1 MQPFAKQL
9 RMQSLMFSLAFIF
22 CCAGFANAGAI
33 TVGRFAGE
41 FLDLGAGARS
51 LAMGGTG
58 VTVSSIQ
65 TSGYHNPARLAYARK
80 HAAEL
85 MHASYFDN
93 LYTYDFLGFAKP
105 IRKGASAG
113 ITLLY
118 ARVGDIPLT
127 ALQNPS
133 QPLGDDNR
141 VRVTDMTSSNEL
153 ALMGSIGAP
162 GPWGWKWGGT
172 AKLLM
177 KSVAGKSAYGIGF
190 DVGLARE
197 FSHVALGVVLRDVTG
212 SALVWTTGRTEII
225 PPSVAFGGAWGTKI
239 PNLHAR
245 ARIVAEAVGRFEDR
259 GDAEAINAGIL
270 SLDPRLGAEYIIS
283 EVLALRG
290 GLLGKNVTAG
300 AGILV
305 SSVTLDYAFQA
316 HEELGNTHR
325 VSLGLSWK

>member
-9 RMQSLMFSLAFIF
+9 RMQSLIFALAFF
-22 CCAGFANAGAI
+22 CSFNFANAGAI
-33 TVGRFAGE
+33 KIGRFAGE

-58 VTVSSIQ
+58 VTVSSMQ
-65 TSGYHNPARLAYARK
+65 TSGYHNPARLAYAQR

-93 LYTYDFLGFAKP
+93 LYTYDYLGLAKP
-105 IRKGASAG
+105 LREGTSAG
-113 ITLLY
+113 VTLLY

-127 ALQNPS
+127 ALQDPS
-133 QPLGDDNR
+133 LPLGDDNR

-153 ALMGSIGAP
+153 ALMGSLGAP

-190 DVGLARE
+190 DAGVARE
-197 FSHVALGVVLRDVTG
+197 FSRVALGITLRDLTG
-212 SALVWTTGRTEII
+212 SALVWSTGRTEII
-225 PPSVAFGGAWGTKI
+225 APSLAFGGAWGTKI
-239 PNLHAR
+239 PNLHAE

-259 GDAEAINAGIL
+259 GDAEAIDAGIL

-290 GLLGKNVTAG
+290 GLLGKNITAG

-325 VSLGLSWK
+325 VSLGLNWK